1 MRNVTATTAT
11 VEMAAATHQGLLR
24 AHNEDCIAMR
34 PHAGLAVLADGM
46 GGHNAGEVASR
57 IAVEVVT
64 GGIEAAVATADGLH
78 ASRAE
83 GLIVQHIARAN
94 TLVYHAA
101 LGHEEY
107 AGMGTTIVA
116 GLWYGSELSVG
127 HIGDSRAYRL
137 RAQELEQLTRD
148 HTLVQAQVERGTL
161 TRDQARKTAA
171 RNILTRALGTA
182 SEASADVQTHRAQ
195 VGDVYLLCSDGLSDM
210 LDDEEIRQTLDR
222 FGATMQVAADQLVL
236 QANRHGG
243 ADNISVI
250 VVKVLDTEEHDR

>member
-1 MRNVTATTAT
+1 MAPL
-11 VEMAAATHQGLLR
+11 EMAAATHQGLLR
-24 AHNEDCIAMR
+24 AQNEDCVAMR

-57 IAVEVVT
+57 IAVEAVT
-64 GGIEAAVATADGLH
+64 GGIEAAVAALDGLQ

-83 GLIVQHIARAN
+83 ALIAEHIARAN
-94 TLVYHAA
+94 TLVYHTA

-148 HTLVQAQVERGTL
+148 HTLVQAHVERGTL
-161 TRDQARKTAA
+161 TREEARKTAA

-182 SEASADVQTHRAQ
+182 SEATADVHSYQAQ
-195 VGDVYLLCSDGLSDM
+195 AGDVYLLCSDGLSDM
-210 LDDEEIRQTLDR
+210 LDDEEIRRTLDC
-222 FGATMQVAADQLVL
+222 FSAAMQAAADQLVL

-243 ADNISVI
+243 ADNISVVI
-250 VVKVLDTEEHDR
+250 VKVLDTEERDR

>member
-1 MRNVTATTAT
+1 MSTMTAA

-24 AHNEDCIAMR
+24 EHNEDCVAMR

-64 GGIEAAVATADGLH
+64 GGIEAAIATDASLS

-83 GLIVQHIARAN
+83 SLIAQHIARAN

-101 LGHEEY
+101 RGHEEY
-107 AGMGTTIVA
+107 SGMGTTIVA

-137 RAQELEQLTRD
+137 RAHELEQLTRD
-148 HTLVQAQVERGTL
+148 HTLVQTHVERGTL

-171 RNILTRALGTA
+171 RNILTRALGTV

-195 VGDVYLLCSDGLSDM
+195 AGDVYLLCSDGLSDM
-210 LDDEEIRQTLDR
+210 LDDEEIRRTLDR
-222 FGATMQVAADQLVL
+222 FGAAMQVAADQLVL